1 MIILDIPNWIMYIS
15 WFVFIN
21 FTIILVLILWMVY
34 LNKRDIRDFQDTFV
48 YLGDFTAKP
57 FMG

>member
-34 LNKRDIRDFQDTFV
+34 LNKRDIRKQNKQKGS
-48 YLGDFTAKP
+48 LN
-57 FMG
+57 

>member
-34 LNKRDIRDFQDTFV
+34 LNKRDILKENKQLV
-48 YLGDFTAKP
+48 KIHQ
-57 FMG
+57 

>member
-1 MIILDIPNWIMYIS
+1 MIILDIPNWILYAS

-34 LNKRDIRDFQDTFV
+34 LNKRDIRKENKQ
-48 YLGDFTAKP
+48 
-57 FMG
+57 